1 MNLINTIFICIMTCM
16 FSSPECQNETTL
28 QWETQSTMIHA
39 DCQNNADIKDTVVF
53 IGDSR
58 TVGMQMNCPDGLYI
72 CKCGEGYKWLV
83 SEETSQSVNQA
94 ARSSDIFVFNLG
106 VNDLHN
112 VHLYADYIR
121 EFTEKYPGA
130 MVAYMSVNPVDDQK
144 AEEHRYRV
152 TDEQVV
158 AFNEKLRELL
168 PQDVLWIDTHDFL
181 TEGGYE
187 TLDGIHYTAETYEDI
202 YSYTI
207 NQITQ

>member
-1 MNLINTIFICIMTCM
+1 MNLMKALFVCILSCM
-16 FSSPECQNETTL
+16 FQSQDYRPELEMVMKYQCNTDVSEVC
-28 QWETQSTMIHA
+28 E
-39 DCQNNADIKDTVVF
+39 DTPLITFV
-53 IGDSR
+53 GDSR

-72 CKCGEGYKWLV
+72 CKCGEGYRWLV

-112 VHLYADYIR
+112 VCLYADYIR

-130 MVAYMSVNPVDDQK
+130 MVAYMSVNPIDNQK
-144 AEEHRYRV
+144 AKEHGYRV
-152 TDEQVV
+152 TDEQAV

-168 PQDVLWIDTHDFL
+168 PQGVLWINTHDFL
-181 TEGGYE
+181 MEGGYE
-187 TLDGIHYTAETYEDI
+187 TSDGIHYTAETYEDI